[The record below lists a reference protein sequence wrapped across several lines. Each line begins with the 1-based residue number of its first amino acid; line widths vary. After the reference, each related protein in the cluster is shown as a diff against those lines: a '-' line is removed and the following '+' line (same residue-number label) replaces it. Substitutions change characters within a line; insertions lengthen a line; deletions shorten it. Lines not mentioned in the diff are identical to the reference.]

1 MNQKVSILQSRSLI
15 SLAFDT
21 LEGGSKKPSASEK
34 LRDILQSF
42 VTSLD
47 MLMTDLS
54 KEKTSEDKEEDT
66 EPDQKAGP
74 SKQS

>member
-1 MNQKVSILQSRSLI
+1 MNQKVSILQSRSIIL
-15 SLAFDT
+15 LAST

-42 VTSLD
+42 VASLD

-54 KEKTSEDKEEDT
+54 KEKTSEDMEEGKE
-66 EPDQKAGP
+66 PNQKAGP